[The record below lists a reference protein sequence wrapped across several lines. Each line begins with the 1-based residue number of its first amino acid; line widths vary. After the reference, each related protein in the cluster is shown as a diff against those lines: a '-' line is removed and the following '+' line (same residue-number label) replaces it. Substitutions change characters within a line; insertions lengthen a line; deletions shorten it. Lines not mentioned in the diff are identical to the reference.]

1 MRDKN
6 TIMIDYIKGTITELT
21 PTEVI
26 IETGNIGYVASISL
40 QTYSALD
47 HRNDAKVYI
56 HHILRED
63 EELFYGFAT
72 KDERELFRLL
82 IGVSGVGAATAR
94 MMLSSL
100 TCDEIRGA
108 IIGEDV
114 NKIKSVKGIGLK
126 SAQRL
131 IIELKDK
138 GISKN
143 RSRYYHTYHPNSF
156 HRFIENAF
164 FPYNKESHYHGNNSC
179 NRCSNTSQL
188 NSICKTLLCYFPSS
202 DIIRKCQTIIHSP
215 QFDERDNGNHY
226 INHADNN

>member
-1 MRDKN
+1 
-6 TIMIDYIKGTITELT
+6 MIDYITGTITELT
-21 PTEVI
+21 PTEVV
-26 IETGNIGYVASISL
+26 IENGGIGYIALISL
-40 QTYSALD
+40 QTYSQLD
-47 HRNDAKVYI
+47 HRNDAKVFI

-63 EELFYGFAT
+63 EELYYGFAT

-138 GISKN
+138 ITKG
-143 RSRYYHTYHPNSF
+143 
-156 HRFIENAF
+156 AGA
-164 FPYNKESHYHGNNSC
+164 ESTAIFAAQSEVSEEAVTALVMLGFTKTAVGKAVSAVLKKDP
-179 NRCSNTSQL
+179 TAPVE
-188 NSICKTLLCYFPSS
+188 SIIKQALQML
-202 DIIRKCQTIIHSP
+202 
-215 QFDERDNGNHY
+215 
-226 INHADNN
+226 

>member
-1 MRDKN
+1 
-6 TIMIDYIKGTITELT
+6 MIDYITGTITELT
-21 PTEVI
+21 PTEVV
-26 IETGNIGYVASISL
+26 IENGGIGYIALISL
-40 QTYSALD
+40 QTYSQLD
-47 HRNDAKVYI
+47 HRNDAKVFI

-63 EELFYGFAT
+63 EELYYGFAT

-82 IGVSGVGAATAR
+82 IGVSGVGATTAR

-138 GISKN
+138 ITKG
-143 RSRYYHTYHPNSF
+143 
-156 HRFIENAF
+156 AGA
-164 FPYNKESHYHGNNSC
+164 ESTAIFAAQSEVSEEAVTALVMLGFTKAAVGKAVSAVLKKDP
-179 NRCSNTSQL
+179 SAPVE
-188 NSICKTLLCYFPSS
+188 SIIKQALQML
-202 DIIRKCQTIIHSP
+202 
-215 QFDERDNGNHY
+215 
-226 INHADNN
+226 